1 MTDIS
6 VFRDKEHPEDWR
18 VEHTDYNDDGGCT
31 VTVFAAPDAEK
42 RAREYAE
49 WLESKP
55 PRPSAVQ
62 AMPGCRESP
71 RLSFVSVLRHA

>member
-6 VFRDKEHPEDWR
+6 VFRDKVEPDLWR
-18 VEHTDYNDDGGCT
+18 VE
-31 VTVFAAPDAEK
+31 EK

-55 PRPSAVQ
+55 PRPSAAQ
-62 AMPGCRESP
+62 ALP
-71 RLSFVSVLRHA
+71 